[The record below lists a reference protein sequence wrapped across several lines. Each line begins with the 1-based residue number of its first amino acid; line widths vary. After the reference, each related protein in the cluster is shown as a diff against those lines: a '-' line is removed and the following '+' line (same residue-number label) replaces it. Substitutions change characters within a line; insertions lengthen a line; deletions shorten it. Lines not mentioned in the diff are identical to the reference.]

1 MIGLKLPSRKRARD
15 EAEKPFWISF
25 ADLMTAL
32 MVLFL
37 ISVTVALFAIS
48 SRDGRHDKEI
58 QACMDDFKIKAAKY
72 SDAKVDVD
80 NRSVNFGE
88 KARFGIRSYEL
99 PFESASR
106 LREFAPEILSLA
118 NSDCGRKLFRR
129 VVVEGYTSK
138 DGTYLYN
145 LDLSLKRAHS
155 VVCALMEEPKLLEL
169 TRLTDE
175 QKRQVRNLFMVG
187 GYSSNA
193 LKGTDEDSRRV
204 ELRLEFWA
212 LDEKEKS
219 SKRNDESFNNS
230 TALSEQELGRCQLK
244 LRADQ

>member
-1 MIGLKLPSRKRARD
+1 
-15 EAEKPFWISF
+15 
-25 ADLMTAL
+25 MTAL

-37 ISVTVALFAIS
+37 VSVTVAIYAVT

-58 QACMDDFKIKAAKY
+58 QACMDDFKTKAAKY
-72 SDAKVDVD
+72 PDAKVDVD

-88 KARFGIRSYEL
+88 KARFDIRSYDL
-99 PFESASR
+99 SFDSASR
-106 LREFAPEILSLA
+106 LREFAPEVLSLA

-155 VVCALMEEPKLLEL
+155 VVCALMEEPK
-169 TRLTDE
+169 RLGATSLSAD
-175 QKRQVRNLFMVG
+175 QKRQIRNLFMVG

-204 ELRLEFWA
+204 ELKLEFWA
-212 LDEKEKS
+212 LDEKEKTAKQDYATS
-219 SKRNDESFNNS
+219 NNT
-230 TALSEQELGRCQLK
+230 TALSDQELGRCQLK
-244 LRADQ
+244 MRADQ

>member
-1 MIGLKLPSRKRARD
+1 VIGLKLPVRKRARD

-37 ISVTVALFAIS
+37 VSVTVALFAVS

-58 QACMDDFKIKAAKY
+58 QACMGDFKTEVAKY
-72 SDAKVDVD
+72 PDAKVDVD

-88 KARFGIRSYEL
+88 KARFDIRSYDL
-99 PFESASR
+99 SFDSANR
-106 LREFAPEILSLA
+106 LREFAPEVLRLA
-118 NSDCGRKLFRR
+118 DSDCGRKLFRR

-155 VVCALMEEPKLLEL
+155 VVCALLDEPKQQGATGLS
-169 TRLTDE
+169 DD
-175 QKRQVRNLFMVG
+175 QKRQIRNLFMVG

-204 ELRLEFWA
+204 ELKLEFWA
-212 LDEKEKS
+212 LDEKEKAAKRDDVS
-219 SKRNDESFNNS
+219 SNNA
-230 TALSEQELGRCQLK
+230 TALSEQELGRCQLRR
-244 LRADQ
+244 RADQ